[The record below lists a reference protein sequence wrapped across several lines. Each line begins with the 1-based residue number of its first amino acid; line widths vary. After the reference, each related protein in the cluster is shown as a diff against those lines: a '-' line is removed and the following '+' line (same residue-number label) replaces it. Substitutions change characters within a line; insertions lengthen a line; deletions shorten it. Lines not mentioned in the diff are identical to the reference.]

1 MKQFEYNQ
9 EESSLTKVLQAK
21 AEKKNL
27 QVISDSHRIQIFLK
41 PEAFKNGEADIPVS
55 FRGKF
60 VPKENG
66 TFLQGKFTYGF
77 YLYTLVFVA
86 ILLIVVRFIWSAYQ
100 NQQDNMILCGIV
112 TLVLFAVM
120 VFVRQ
125 KSKTAKALI
134 EELLNDLNRK

>member
-60 VPKENG
+60 VSKENG
-66 TFLQGKFTYGF
+66 TLLQGKFTYGF

-86 ILLIVVRFIWSAYQ
+86 ILLIVARFIWSAYQ